1 MQVIATRDD
10 VHPSDDP
17 QPFNFEIADDAAP
30 EEVLRRAADRT
41 WLPSIRGDR
50 ATWSIVSNEVL
61 AVLAYQ
67 WSDLK
72 LMPQL
77 AERMRRADRSPG
89 LLRLHFNYHRQL
101 DPDLVHEVLWGMQLR
116 SSGMRPGEEA
126 MPHVNL
132 RVVITGA
139 VLIGLAALFFLG
151 MLTTAPKSNDLASMM
166 RTVGQ
171 VAGAVGGLGFVMLI
185 FGVIKGR

>member
-77 AERMRRADRSPG
+77 AERMRGGTGVRACYGSISIIIASSTPTSSTRSYG
-89 LLRLHFNYHRQL
+89 ACSY
-101 DPDLVHEVLWGMQLR
+101 EV
-116 SSGMRPGEEA
+116 
-126 MPHVNL
+126 
-132 RVVITGA
+132 RV
-139 VLIGLAALFFLG
+139 
-151 MLTTAPKSNDLASMM
+151 
-166 RTVGQ
+166 
-171 VAGAVGGLGFVMLI
+171 
-185 FGVIKGR
+185 